1 MKNVTKR
8 SLNLAIFESVITA
21 GLLSMPIM
29 SLFYKSEIGMTNEQI
44 ALSQSIFTIVMIA
57 LDLPMGWIADR
68 FSRKWANI
76 IGDFGRGIGF
86 LIYASV
92 NSFSG
97 VVFSEVWLAIF
108 GALSAGVDV
117 SLVRHFAN
125 KLDESEKLFK
135 SKMASLA
142 FWENIVT
149 MVLMLLGGPIGA
161 ISHRL
166 AIALCAVTMVIGGV
180 ASIFI
185 VDDSEKLKPT
195 HKNPLRDLFRVT
207 KESTKNKKLRLRI
220 LAQAFGSEST
230 HSMIWFFSPIM
241 VMCGVPDYLVSIGWV
256 LNSATSALGA
266 KLAKRY
272 ATKMPD
278 WKVLAI
284 PTFLMFISMGVLAI
298 KISIYTIPFY
308 LITGLVRGWTYSTL
322 RSLTQQHAKA
332 AEQTSVSSLASTVG
346 RLIYALVGW
355 LVGMAADVNMGLAA
369 LVNLAVFTPAGIII
383 TLKLKRE
390 R

>member
-21 GLLSMPIM
+21 GLLAMPIM
-29 SLFYKSEIGMTNEQI
+29 SLFYKDEIGMTNEQI
-44 ALSQSIFTIVMIA
+44 ALSQSIFTIVMVV

-76 IGDFGRGIGF
+76 IGDFGSGIGF

-97 VVFSEVWLAIF
+97 VVFSEIWLAIF
-108 GALSAGVDV
+108 GALSAGVDI
-117 SLVRHFAN
+117 SLIRHFSN
-125 KLDESEKLFK
+125 KLDKSEKLFK
-135 SKMASLA
+135 SKMASLTFFEHVVA
-142 FWENIVT
+142 
-149 MVLMLLGGPIGA
+149 MVLMFLGGPIGA
-161 ISHRL
+161 ISYRL
-166 AIALCAVTMVIGGV
+166 AIALCAVTMIMGGV

-195 HKNPLRDLFRVT
+195 HKNPLRDLFRVM
-207 KESTKNKKLRLRI
+207 KESAKNKKLRLRI
-220 LAQAFGSEST
+220 FAQAFGSEST

-241 VMCGVPDYLVSIGWV
+241 ISCGVPTSLVSIGWV

-266 KLAKRY
+266 KLAKKY

-284 PTFLMFISMGVLAI
+284 PTLFMFISMGVLAI

-308 LITGLVRGWTYSTL
+308 LITGLVRGWTSSTL
-322 RSLTQQHAKA
+322 KPLTQQQAKA
-332 AEQTSVSSLASTVG
+332 SEQTSVSSLASTVG

-355 LVGMAADVNMGLAA
+355 MVGRAGDINLGLSA